1 MENSWT
7 PEQLNAIILRLIA
20 LWPGAAAL
28 LRSRGVQERLRQV
41 TRPSDNPE
49 TAQNA
54 TGTSSDEL
62 ATVADALP
70 SAPTFESLPS
80 EILMCFAE
88 QLTPTNIQPYLDA
101 TSMRAYKGAQN
112 DLRNLGLVS
121 KRMHEAIRPYLYR
134 GIIVDNS
141 DVLVKLVR
149 TLDTYGEGLAQYTKD
164 LVLQVPYHATDE
176 GFRELD
182 TSPLL
187 SCEENELIGM
197 SGYKSEACQYWYPL
211 GRLHLYVLKWMM
223 NLETMS
229 LAMPAT
235 HGMVDTSIY
244 LPFWEWFYAAARSP
258 FRFLP
263 KLTTVHLL
271 GDRKTLNGQLETDH
285 CRGPLDIPSVR
296 KLICYRDNGVWFD
309 LTPASA
315 DRKLV
320 TFSSRWQRNSSNFQ
334 FRNITTIE
342 LHQSACTP
350 LHIVDICNAF
360 PCLQNLSVSTDAQA
374 AKAQTADHATI
385 STGVCLSDGLAKLH
399 DLETLDLDLHY
410 TCDFSNLLGPHGV
423 LNLQPLSGLRSLR
436 MPLHYLVE
444 KQPGGVYVV
453 SCPTAVLP
461 PSLKSLALSTDINCV
476 DSWRASGYGMGPLKL
491 PGMNKADDKPMYQAR
506 VAALEFLEAVCAR
519 VPEYFLH
526 LEQVTFCYGVEDP
539 LPREI
544 TYPHYEAIRLLSPQA
559 NMECFTVW
567 YDIIHEAFKQRG
579 VRFKVVAERITH
591 M

>member
-1 MENSWT
+1 MDNSWT
-7 PEQLNAIILRLIA
+7 REQLNAIIPRLIA
-20 LWPGAAAL
+20 RWPGAAAL
-28 LRSRGVQERLRQV
+28 LRSGGAQERLRQL
-41 TRPSDNPE
+41 TRPSDNPK

-54 TGTSSDEL
+54 TKTPTDEL
-62 ATVADALP
+62 ATITDALP

-88 QLTPTNIQPYLDA
+88 QLTPTNVQPYLDA
-101 TSMRAYKGAQN
+101 NSMRAYKDAQN
-112 DLRNLGLVS
+112 DLQNLGLVS
-121 KRMHEAIRPYLYR
+121 KRMHEVIRPYLYR

-182 TSPLL
+182 TSPLS
-187 SCEENELIGM
+187 SCEEYELIGI
-197 SGYKSEACQYWYPL
+197 SDYKWEACQCWYPL

-223 NLETMS
+223 NLETMC

-235 HGMVDTSIY
+235 HGTMDTCTY
-244 LPFWEWFYAAARSP
+244 LPFWEWFYVAARSP
-258 FRFLP
+258 FRFLSPPFLP

-271 GDRKTLNGQLETDH
+271 GDRNSLNGQLETDH
-285 CRGPLDIPSVR
+285 CRGPLDIPS
-296 KLICYRDNGVWFD
+296 
-309 LTPASA
+309 
-315 DRKLV
+315 
-320 TFSSRWQRNSSNFQ
+320 
-334 FRNITTIE
+334 
-342 LHQSACTP
+342 
-350 LHIVDICNAF
+350 
-360 PCLQNLSVSTDAQA
+360 NLSISTDTQA

-399 DLETLDLDLHY
+399 DLESLDLDLHY
-410 TCDFSNLLGPHGV
+410 THDFSNLLGPHGV
-423 LNLQPLSGLRSLR
+423 LNLQPLPGLHTLR

-444 KQPGGVYVV
+444 KQSGSVYVL

-461 PSLKSLALSTDINCV
+461 PSLKSLTLSTDIKCV

-519 VPEYFLH
+519 VPEYLLH
-526 LEQVTFCYGVEDP
+526 LKEVTFCYGVEDP
-539 LPREI
+539 LPREL
-544 TYPHYEAIRLLSPQA
+544 TCPHYETIRLLSPQA

-567 YDIIHEAFKQRG
+567 YDIIHEGSEQRG
-579 VRFKVVAERITH
+579 VQFKVVMQRITH